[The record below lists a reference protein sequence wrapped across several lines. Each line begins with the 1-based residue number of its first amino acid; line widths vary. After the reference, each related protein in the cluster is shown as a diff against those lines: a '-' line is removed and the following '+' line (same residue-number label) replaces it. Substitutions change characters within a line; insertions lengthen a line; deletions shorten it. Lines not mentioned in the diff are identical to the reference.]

1 LVGFVWILQETEIV
15 DFGAFSLKFCKSCI
29 DLLYCYS
36 KKRKENC
43 KFSESSVNLLNLV
56 KDCPPKN
63 AVSFS
68 VGRKYCGRKK
78 LQRKSKSSLIGMD
91 PVEI

>member
-1 LVGFVWILQETEIV
+1 LYRFVIL
-15 DFGAFSLKFCKSCI
+15 
-29 DLLYCYS
+29 LLE
-36 KKRKENC
+36 KGNENC
-43 KFSESSVNLLNLV
+43 KSSESSVNLLNLV

-68 VGRKYCGRKK
+68 VVNPVQTPGRKYCGRKK
-78 LQRKSKSSLIGMD
+78 LQRKGKSSLIGMD